1 LILFYSTKKILVL
14 IPATDFFSADNP
26 GMTLNSTV
34 YSAGGFLF
42 PMAGLE
48 NDKNPAANPPA
59 GNNAKKR
66 ARNDGSR
73 LTPMPLPDATPSFS
87 NGWKLTRV
95 ISRPGAP
102 GAVIYKTRSPLLTLS
117 SIPLPMRS
125 ATAGQTRWA
134 RSYGIV
140 DHQLLHGR
148 YLHRMSPETMS
159 LYLFLCVV
167 SDSQGK
173 SFYGE
178 RTVMDILRLNAV
190 SFQRAL
196 GELKQL
202 SLVDYRRPYF
212 RLSNL
217 DQNQEM
223 ETHERRCGKDKILKG
238 SGGSVLAADCPK
250 NKSDPPQSIAA
261 LFRQLS
267 GQKI

>member
-1 LILFYSTKKILVL
+1 
-14 IPATDFFSADNP
+14 
-26 GMTLNSTV
+26 
-34 YSAGGFLF
+34 
-42 PMAGLE
+42 
-48 NDKNPAANPPA
+48 
-59 GNNAKKR
+59 
-66 ARNDGSR
+66 
-73 LTPMPLPDATPSFS
+73 
-87 NGWKLTRV
+87 
-95 ISRPGAP
+95 
-102 GAVIYKTRSPLLTLS
+102 
-117 SIPLPMRS
+117 
-125 ATAGQTRWA
+125 
-134 RSYGIV
+134 
-140 DHQLLHGR
+140 
-148 YLHRMSPETMS
+148 MSPETMS

-238 SGGSVLAADCPK
+238 SGGSVLAT
-250 NKSDPPQSIAA
+250 I
-261 LFRQLS
+261 
-267 GQKI
+267 I